1 MPSNKTSPV
10 VKSSI
15 NKKYSPPGTNGNK
28 DVSGTNGN
36 GPSHEQIAELARQ
49 IYQQSGCVEGN
60 DAQNWLQ
67 AEHIM
72 RDRANRQ
79 SVSPSSRLVGKPE
92 ARTDRNTSQYS

>member
-1 MPSNKTSPV
+1 MPSNKSYSV
-10 VKSSI
+10 EKSSI

-28 DVSGTNGN
+28 DVSGANGN
-36 GPSHEQIAELARQ
+36 GPAHEQIADLARQ

-67 AEHIM
+67 AEQTL

-79 SVSPSSRLVGKPE
+79 SVSPGSRLVGKPE
-92 ARTDRNTSQYS
+92 ARSDRNSGQ